1 MKVAYAFL
9 FFILF
14 SFKGFSQFEL
24 PKKTITIAPVSNP
37 KGADSPTSSKSISYP
52 SIFDKKD
59 KLGESVSL
67 LKKKP
72 EEEKSIFEKEQFASP
87 AKEYTDKMNKQV
99 TDGKIYDYYKKDYLL
114 ATYKCSTTI
123 AKFALKDFGEPDGD
137 VVRIW
142 LNDEIVINAI
152 TLENGYREIQLNL
165 RNGQNLLVIEALN
178 EGMVSPNTAQFS
190 IFNDKGEIIGNNLS
204 GLLTNVKATII
215 INKVDIVIHFLIDR
229 KRNVYLFENIMS

>member
-1 MKVAYAFL
+1 MKAAYAFL

-59 KLGESVSL
+59 KLGENVSL

-87 AKEYTDKMNKQV
+87 AKEYTDKMNKQI

-215 INKVDIVIHFLIDR
+215 INKVEILGQ
-229 KRNVYLFENIMS
+229 

>member
-1 MKVAYAFL
+1 MKAAYAFL

-14 SFKGFSQFEL
+14 SFKGISQFVL
-24 PKKTITIAPVSNP
+24 PKKTISIAPVSTP

-123 AKFALKDFGEPDGD
+123 AKFTLKDFGEPDGD

-190 IFNDKGEIIGNNLS
+190 IFNDKGEMIGNNLS

-215 INKVDIVIHFLIDR
+215 INKVDILGQ
-229 KRNVYLFENIMS
+229 

>member
-1 MKVAYAFL
+1 MKAAFAFL
-9 FFILF
+9 SLILF
-14 SFKGFSQFEL
+14 SFEGFSQFEL
-24 PKKTITIAPVSNP
+24 PKKTISIAPISNP
-37 KGADSPTSSKSISYP
+37 KGAVSPTSSKAITYP
-52 SIFDKKD
+52 SIFNKKD

-87 AKEYTDKMNKQV
+87 AKVYTDKMNKQI
-99 TDGKIYDYYKKDYLL
+99 TDGKIYDYYRKDYLL

-123 AKFALKDFGEPDGD
+123 AKFALKDYGDPDGD

-142 LNDEIVINAI
+142 LNDEVVFDAI
-152 TLENGYREIQLNL
+152 TLERGYREIQLNL

-178 EGMVSPNTAQFS
+178 EGLVSPNTAQFT

-204 GLLTNVKATII
+204 GLFTNVKATII
-215 INKVDIVIHFLIDR
+215 INKVDVLG
-229 KRNVYLFENIMS
+229 E

>member
-1 MKVAYAFL
+1 MKAAFAFL
-9 FFILF
+9 FLMLF

-24 PKKTITIAPVSNP
+24 PKKTISIAPISNP
-37 KGADSPTSSKSISYP
+37 KGIVSPTSSKAINYP

-59 KLGESVSL
+59 KLLSGVSL

-72 EEEKSIFEKEQFASP
+72 EDEKSIFEKEKFASP

-99 TDGKIYDYYKKDYLL
+99 SDGKIYDYYKKDYLL
-114 ATYKCSTTI
+114 ATYKCSTKI
-123 AKFALKDFGEPDGD
+123 AKFALKDFGDPDGD

-142 LNDEIVINAI
+142 LNGEIVIDAI
-152 TLENGYREIQLNL
+152 TLESGFREIKLEL

-178 EGMVSPNTAQFS
+178 EGMVSPNTAQFT

-215 INKVDIVIHFLIDR
+215 INKVDVLGQ
-229 KRNVYLFENIMS
+229 

>member
-1 MKVAYAFL
+1 MKAAYTFL

-14 SFKGFSQFEL
+14 SFKGISQFEL
-24 PKKTITIAPVSNP
+24 PKKTISIAPVSNP

-72 EEEKSIFEKEQFASP
+72 EEEKSIFEKEEFASP
-87 AKEYTDKMNKQV
+87 AKVYTDKMNKQV

-215 INKVDIVIHFLIDR
+215 INKVDILGQ
-229 KRNVYLFENIMS
+229 

>member
-1 MKVAYAFL
+1 MKAAYAFL

-14 SFKGFSQFEL
+14 PFKGFSQFEL

-59 KLGESVSL
+59 KLGENVSL

-87 AKEYTDKMNKQV
+87 DKEYTDKMNKQV

-215 INKVDIVIHFLIDR
+215 INKVDILGQ
-229 KRNVYLFENIMS
+229 

>member
-1 MKVAYAFL
+1 MKAAYAFL

-14 SFKGFSQFEL
+14 PFKGFSQFEL

-59 KLGESVSL
+59 KLGENVSL

-87 AKEYTDKMNKQV
+87 AKEYTDKMNKQI

-190 IFNDKGEIIGNNLS
+190 IFNDKGEVIGNNLS

-215 INKVDIVIHFLIDR
+215 INKVDILGQ
-229 KRNVYLFENIMS
+229 

>member
-37 KGADSPTSSKSISYP
+37 KGADSQTSSKSISYP

-178 EGMVSPNTAQFS
+178 EGIVSPNTAQFS

-215 INKVDIVIHFLIDR
+215 INKVDILGQ
-229 KRNVYLFENIMS
+229 

>member
-1 MKVAYAFL
+1 MKAAYAFL

-215 INKVDIVIHFLIDR
+215 INKVDILGQ
-229 KRNVYLFENIMS
+229 

>member
-1 MKVAYAFL
+1 MKATFAFL
-9 FFILF
+9 FLILF

-24 PKKTITIAPVSNP
+24 PKKTITIAPISNP
-37 KGADSPTSSKSISYP
+37 KGKVSPTSSKAITYP

-59 KLGESVSL
+59 KLLSSVSL
-67 LKKKP
+67 LNKKP

-87 AKEYTDKMNKQV
+87 AKGYTDKMNKQI

-114 ATYKCSTTI
+114 ATYKCSTAI
-123 AKFALKDFGEPDGD
+123 AKFALKDFGDPDGD

-142 LNDEIVINAI
+142 LNGDIVTDAI
-152 TLENGYREIQLNL
+152 TLESGYREIKLEL

-178 EGMVSPNTAQFS
+178 EGTVSPNTAQFS
-190 IFNDKGEIIGNNLS
+190 IFNDKGKMIGNNLS

-215 INKVDIVIHFLIDR
+215 INKVDILGQ
-229 KRNVYLFENIMS
+229 

>member
-1 MKVAYAFL
+1 MKATFAFL
-9 FFILF
+9 FLILF

-24 PKKTITIAPVSNP
+24 PKKTIMIAPISNP
-37 KGADSPTSSKSISYP
+37 KGKVSPTSSKAITYP

-59 KLGESVSL
+59 KLLSSVSL
-67 LKKKP
+67 LNKKP

-87 AKEYTDKMNKQV
+87 AKGYTDKMNKQI

-114 ATYKCSTTI
+114 ATYKCSTAI
-123 AKFALKDFGEPDGD
+123 AKFALKDFGDPDGD

-142 LNDEIVINAI
+142 LNGDIVTDAI
-152 TLENGYREIQLNL
+152 TLESGYREIKLEL

-178 EGMVSPNTAQFS
+178 EGTVSPNTAQFS
-190 IFNDKGEIIGNNLS
+190 IFNDKGEMIGNNLS

-215 INKVDIVIHFLIDR
+215 INKVDILGQ
-229 KRNVYLFENIMS
+229 

>member
-1 MKVAYAFL
+1 MKAAYAFL

-190 IFNDKGEIIGNNLS
+190 VFNDKGEIIGNNLS

-215 INKVDIVIHFLIDR
+215 INKVDILGQ
-229 KRNVYLFENIMS
+229 

>member
-1 MKVAYAFL
+1 MKAAYAFL

-59 KLGESVSL
+59 KLGENVSL
-67 LKKKP
+67 LKKKQ

-87 AKEYTDKMNKQV
+87 AKEYTDKMNKQI

-215 INKVDIVIHFLIDR
+215 INKVDILGQ
-229 KRNVYLFENIMS
+229 

>member
-190 IFNDKGEIIGNNLS
+190 IFNDKGEMIGNNLS

-215 INKVDIVIHFLIDR
+215 INKVDVLGQ
-229 KRNVYLFENIMS
+229 

>member
-1 MKVAYAFL
+1 MKAAYAFL

-14 SFKGFSQFEL
+14 SLKGFSQFEL

-59 KLGESVSL
+59 KLGENVSL

-87 AKEYTDKMNKQV
+87 AKEYTDKMNKQI

-215 INKVDIVIHFLIDR
+215 INKVDILGQ
-229 KRNVYLFENIMS
+229 

>member
-1 MKVAYAFL
+1 MKAAYAFL

-59 KLGESVSL
+59 KLGENVSL

-215 INKVDIVIHFLIDR
+215 INKVDVLGQ
-229 KRNVYLFENIMS
+229 

>member
-1 MKVAYAFL
+1 MKAAYAFL

-24 PKKTITIAPVSNP
+24 PKKTITIVPVSNP

-215 INKVDIVIHFLIDR
+215 INKVDILGQ
-229 KRNVYLFENIMS
+229 

>member
-37 KGADSPTSSKSISYP
+37 KGADSPTSSKFISYP

-178 EGMVSPNTAQFS
+178 EGIVSPNTAQFS

-215 INKVDIVIHFLIDR
+215 INKVDILGQ
-229 KRNVYLFENIMS
+229 